1 MASCFKDWLN
11 CMRQCS
17 RLPGTANQIAC
28 AADCDLD
35 LARCVR
41 DSLFMSSS
49 ADALVLARSIRSGFP
64 LPLELLVQDE
74 VGDVADTSFNIKGMV
89 DKAFEDK
96 PLREV
101 AEAPVSA
108 IKGISAGDAELLD
121 KLFQIK
127 TIRDFSNHEFVKY
140 ARNIVAQAD
149 ADDC

>member
-1 MASCFKDWLN
+1 MASCFKNWLN
-11 CMRQCS
+11 CMRACS

-64 LPLELLVQDE
+64 IPLELLVQDE
-74 VGDVADTSFNIKGMV
+74 SSGESNTEFNLGDMV

-96 PLREV
+96 PLSEI
-101 AEAPVSA
+101 ADASVSA
-108 IKGISAGDAELLD
+108 IMGISVADAKVLE
-121 KLFQIK
+121 KAFNIK
-127 TIRDFSNHEFVKY
+127 TVRDFANHDFVRY
-140 ARNIVAQAD
+140 ARSIVAQAD
-149 ADDC
+149 NNGC

>member
-11 CMRQCS
+11 CMRRCS
-17 RLPGTANQIAC
+17 RLPGAANQIVC

-41 DSLFMSSS
+41 DSLFMTSS

-64 LPLELLVQDE
+64 LPLELLAQDE
-74 VGDVADTSFNIKGMV
+74 VSDVADTSIDIKGMV
-89 DKAFEDK
+89 DKTFEDK
-96 PLREV
+96 PLREI

-140 ARNIVAQAD
+140 ARSIVAQAD